1 MKKLTK
7 ITNITLKNVKLKID
21 MENIPLR
28 IYLGDLTYDTVALST
43 EVFPLNIGYIAS
55 YCKKLFGSNVEITL
69 FKYIKELENAI
80 QKSPPNIL
88 GLSNYAWNHRLGIE
102 IFRIMKNKNKNTLRV
117 CGGPNFPADLETQ
130 EKFLN
135 KFPEIDIYVP
145 IEGETGFSNI
155 VKRVMECESEEQFR
169 KRVMESPID
178 GCITKSQDG
187 KLQYSNP
194 MIRINNLDDIPSPY
208 VTGILDKFFDG
219 RLTPMLQ
226 TNRGCPFSCTFCTD
240 GKEEVSRVNQFSIN
254 HIKEE
259 LTYIGQHVPHN
270 IHSLEISDLN
280 FGMFPKDLEVCDII
294 SEIQKTY
301 RYPDLIQAT
310 TGKNRQERV
319 IQAIT
324 KLKGSLRL
332 MMSVQ
337 SMDQQVLTNIR
348 RDNIS
353 VEKMMGLAP
362 TIKENNLRTTSE
374 VILGLPG
381 ESYESHLCT
390 LKQLVSAGMDY
401 VRPYTLMLIYGSEL
415 STPIQREK
423 WGFKTKFRVLPK
435 DFTILSN
442 GKKVMEIEE
451 VVIATNTLKFEEYV
465 ELRTLAFIMFVS
477 NIGILYDP
485 ILKLLREYNID
496 VFELFYRTLKQ
507 ISQAPDTVKNC
518 IEGFRHATIKELWD
532 SPEEIEKYYQ
542 KDENYQ
548 KLLDGEDGINVIQH
562 FHGLVT
568 AKYMD
573 DWTLF
578 TMKIVQELFK
588 ESNIFNHNLKNQI
601 RDVGNYS
608 LGIGHNLMG
617 KNRMKTN
624 PEFEFEYNIKS
635 WLSDE
640 TDTLNK
646 YRFNNHTKIVFELS
660 NEQFKIVED
669 ELNVRGCTDIGVSHA
684 LKHIPTQLLLRQS
697 KIVE

>member
-1 MKKLTK
+1 
-7 ITNITLKNVKLKID
+7 
-21 MENIPLR
+21 MENMPLR

-43 EVFPLNIGYIAS
+43 EVFPLNIGFIAS

-69 FKYIKELENAI
+69 FKYIKELESAI

-102 IFRIMKNKNKNTLRV
+102 IFRIMKNKNPNTLRV

-155 VKRVMECESEEQFR
+155 VKKVMECESEEQFR
-169 KRVMESPID
+169 KKVMEFPID

-240 GKEEVSRVNQFSIN
+240 GKKEVSRVNQFSIN

-280 FGMFPKDLEVCDII
+280 FGMFPQDLEVCDII

-381 ESYESHLCT
+381 ESYESHLHT

-415 STPIQREK
+415 STPTQREK

-435 DFTILSN
+435 DFTVLSN

-451 VVIATNTLKFEEYV
+451 VVIGTNTLKFEEYV

-507 ISQAPDTVKNC
+507 VSQAPDTVKNC
-518 IEGFRHATIKELWD
+518 IEGFHHATIKELWD
-532 SPEEIEKYYQ
+532 SAEEIEKYYQ

-578 TMKIVQELFK
+578 TMKIVKELFK
-588 ESNIFNHNLKNQI
+588 EKNIFNHNLKNQI

-608 LGIGHNLMG
+608 IGIGHNLIG
-617 KNRMKTN
+617 RNRMEIN

-635 WLSDE
+635 WLCD
-640 TDTLNK
+640 DTGTLDK
-646 YRFNNHTKIVFELS
+646 HRFNNSKKLIFELS

-669 ELNVRGCTDIGVSHA
+669 ELNVRGRTDVGVSHA

-697 KIVE
+697 KMVEE